1 MTSLL
6 TLDGVVAGYGAG
18 DILRGVDLT
27 VEAGEVVCLIGPN
40 GAGKSTV
47 LKTVSGLL
55 RPRLGQVLLDG
66 EPITRLSP
74 RERLGRAVVHVP
86 QDRSLFP
93 AMTVWEN
100 VLMGAY
106 ILRDRAEVRRRAD
119 RSAELFPIVA
129 ERRHDAAGSLSG
141 GEQKQVELARSLML
155 DPRLILLDE
164 PSIGLDP
171 RARRTVFES
180 ISGLAADGRTV
191 LLVEQNARSG
201 LAVADRGA
209 VLESGVVRLTGSGAD
224 LLTDPE
230 VARLYLGG
238 ASQLPEKQSAE
249 TQSPDA
255 PADQPRS
262 GAARRPAPITTTEV
276 SQ

>member
-1 MTSLL
+1 MPPLL
-6 TLDGVVAGYGAG
+6 ALEGVVAGYGAG

-55 RPRLGQVLLDG
+55 RPRLGRVLLDG
-66 EPITRLSP
+66 EPITKLSP

-100 VLMGAY
+100 LLMGAY

-129 ERRHDAAGSLSG
+129 QRRHDAAGSLSG

-164 PSIGLDP
+164 PSIGLEP

-180 ISGLAADGRTV
+180 IAGLAADGRTV

-209 VLESGVVRLTGSGAD
+209 VLESGVVRLTGTGAA

-238 ASQLPEKQSAE
+238 GTQQNPDNPSPEPPSGLVPGAE
-249 TQSPDA
+249 
-255 PADQPRS
+255 R
-262 GAARRPAPITTTEV
+262 TTEEV
-276 SQ
+276 PR